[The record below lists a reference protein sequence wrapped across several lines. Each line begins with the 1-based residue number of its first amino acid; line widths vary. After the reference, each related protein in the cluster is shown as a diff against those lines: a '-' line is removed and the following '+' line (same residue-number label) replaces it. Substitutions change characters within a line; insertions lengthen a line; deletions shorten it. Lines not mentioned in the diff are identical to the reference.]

1 MAGEMKGEILLKLV
15 DGREIAL
22 VSSLGE
28 LLKGRV
34 RARNVGGVVL
44 VMMQLEQPRR
54 VVRFE
59 RRVVIGQVGKRV
71 TVIHRVLL
79 DLLMRHMRS
88 NFCRLNNNKVAS
100 V

>member
-1 MAGEMKGEILLKLV
+1 MAGEMKGQVLLELV

-34 RARNVGGVVL
+34 RARNVGGVML

-59 RRVVIGQVGKRV
+59 RGVVIGQVGKRV
-71 TVIHRVLL
+71 TVIHRALL
-79 DLLMRHMRS
+79 DLLMRHMRN
-88 NFCRLNNNKVAS
+88 NFCGLNNKVAS

>member
-1 MAGEMKGEILLKLV
+1 MAGEMKGQVLLELV

-34 RARNVGGVVL
+34 RARNVGGVML

-71 TVIHRVLL
+71 TVIHSALL
-79 DLLMRHMRS
+79 TLLMRHMR
-88 NFCRLNNNKVAS
+88 NNVCGLNNKVAS